1 MTFVNFNHRYNRT
14 TFYIP
19 INTTHIRLFSIPNRL
34 NSNQTNVLLNFFSS
48 SSSSL
53 TTDPSSIASLTQ
65 PNGHRIYSKNFLP
78 NTGFII
84 LIAFLVLILLNL
96 CVHCYR
102 IWNSKIKELLN

>member
-19 INTTHIRLFSIPNRL
+19 INTTHVRLFSIPNRL
-34 NSNQTNVLLNFFSS
+34 NSNQTNFLLNFFSS
-48 SSSSL
+48 SSSL
-53 TTDPSSIASLTQ
+53 TTDHSSIASLTR
-65 PNGHRIYSKNFLP
+65 PNGHRIYSKNFLA

-96 CVHCYR
+96 CVHYYR
-102 IWNSKIKELLN
+102 IWNKKIKEPLN